1 LGEGVVDWA
10 KFFTALVK
18 ARYVG
23 PVTIEMKYQPKDEL
37 GAIRKDLEFVRKQL
51 AGAAG

>member
-1 LGEGVVDWA
+1 MVDWG
-10 KFFTALVK
+10 KFFAELVK

-37 GAIRKDLEFVRKQL
+37 GAIRKDLEFVRRQL
-51 AGAAG
+51 AAAAAG